1 MKNTQLRIHSKNVKK
16 NSFSKSIHKSFFVV
30 WFAAI
35 ILLTWVLQWNV
46 FQNINNLF
54 FDPLTT
60 GTPRKDVVIVGIDEL
75 SLARYGAFPWDRDI
89 YANLLTS
96 LDTYNPRVVGFDILF
111 AESRKGDE
119 VLKNT
124 LRTINTDIVFGS
136 KLESETYIPSLYT
149 GISPRVF
156 EGVVNVFPDN
166 DAKVRSVQNYFAYGK
181 ECLPSFSKKII
192 TVATKSSEYVPGG
205 CDTTQNLFR
214 YQENISKISFVD
226 VVDKSVPLDALKD
239 KIILVGFA
247 TTDLEQDSF
256 FGLFGSK
263 INGVEIHASA
273 VAHTLNNAHLEKVS
287 PLLTLAVNIIFAF
300 LLALLPF
307 FVKRFTTQI
316 SILVAVGVLTFL
328 GAVIGYEFGYK
339 TYVPWAIGLPLFSYG
354 LSLVYSYISNIRKNE
369 YLKKLFGTYVHP
381 SLLDEL
387 IKDPSRLKLG
397 GEKRYMTVLFSDV
410 RGFTTFSE
418 KLSPEGLVD
427 LLNDYLNTMSP
438 IILERRGTIDKYIG
452 DAIMAFWNAPVV
464 TENHELLAVEAA
476 LVMQEKLVEF
486 NKAQAGA
493 DGMKLGIG
501 IGVNS
506 GDMVVGNMGSDER
519 FNYTVM
525 GDAVNTG
532 SRFEG
537 LTKKYG
543 VVIIVGES
551 TRNAITGDMILFR
564 KLDVMTVKG
573 KSEPTTIY
581 EPLRASDSMKVFIA
595 NYEQGFEA
603 YLKGDF
609 ATAKKYLSPLAEH
622 GDEPSKILLERME
635 VIDVSAWKGVW
646 KWDEK

>member
-1 MKNTQLRIHSKNVKK
+1 MKKF
-16 NSFSKSIHKSFFVV
+16 SFPKSVHKTFFLI
-30 WFAAI
+30 WFASIVVLA
-35 ILLTWVLQWNV
+35 WVLQWNV

-60 GTPRKDVVIVGIDEL
+60 GTERKDVVIVGIDEQ

-111 AESRKGDE
+111 AESRKGDN
-119 VLKNT
+119 VLENT
-124 LRTINTDIVFGS
+124 LKTLNTDVVFAS
-136 KLESETYIPSLYT
+136 KLEEKIYIPSLYT
-149 GISPRVF
+149 NISPRVF

-166 DAKVRSVQNYFAYGK
+166 DAKVRSIQNYFTYG
-181 ECLPSFSKKII
+181 ETCLPSFSKKII
-192 TVATKSSEYVPGG
+192 TVATKASEYIPGK
-205 CDTTQNLFR
+205 CDTDPKLFR
-214 YQENISKISFVD
+214 YQENIEKVSFVD
-226 VVDKSVPLDALKD
+226 VVDKSLPIDALKD

-273 VAHTLNNAHLEKVS
+273 VAHTLSNTRLEFV
-287 PLLTLAVNIIFAF
+287 PGYLTISINILFAF
-300 LLALLPF
+300 FLIFLPF
-307 FVKRFTTQI
+307 IVKRFATQI
-316 SILVAVGVLTFL
+316 GILVLIGILTFL

-354 LSLVYSYISNIRKNE
+354 ISLVYSYVSNIRKNE

-381 SLLDEL
+381 SLLEEL
-387 IKDPSRLKLG
+387 IKDPKKLKLG
-397 GEKRYMTVLFSDV
+397 GEKRHMTVLFSDV

-452 DAIMAFWNAPVV
+452 DAIMAFWNAPVI
-464 TENHELLAVEAA
+464 TQNHELLAVEAA
-476 LVMQEKLVEF
+476 LVMQEKLIEF
-486 NKAQAGA
+486 NKAQMSA

-506 GDMVVGNMGSDER
+506 GDMVVGNMGSDAR

-543 VVIIVGES
+543 VVTIVGES
-551 TRNAITGDMILFR
+551 TRNAITDESILFR
-564 KLDVMTVKG
+564 KLDIMTVKG
-573 KSEPTTIY
+573 KTEPTTIY
-581 EPLRASDSMKVFIA
+581 EPLRASDSMKEFVKK
-595 NYEQGFEA
+595 YEQGFEA
-603 YLKGDF
+603 YVKGDF
-609 ATAKKYLSPLAEH
+609 ETAKRYLETLAEH
-622 GDEPSKILLERME
+622 GDGPSQMLLERMK
-635 VIDVSAWKGVW
+635 VIDLNMWKGVW

>member
-1 MKNTQLRIHSKNVKK
+1 MKKF
-16 NSFSKSIHKSFFVV
+16 SFPKSVHKTFFLV
-30 WFAAI
+30 WLVSI
-35 ILLTWVLQWNV
+35 IVLAWVLNWSV
-46 FQNINNLF
+46 FQNINNIF

-60 GTPRKDVVIVGIDEL
+60 ATERKDVVIVGIDDQ

-119 VLKNT
+119 VLQNT
-124 LRTINTDIVFGS
+124 LRTIKTDIVFAS
-136 KLESETYIPSLYT
+136 KLESQTFIPSIYT
-149 GISPRVF
+149 GTSPQVH
-156 EGVVNVFPDN
+156 EGVVNVFPDA
-166 DAKVRSVQNYFAYGK
+166 DAKVRSIQNYFAYGK
-181 ECLPSFSKKII
+181 ECLPSFSKKIL
-192 TVATKSSEYVPGG
+192 TVSTKSSEYVPGK
-205 CDTTQNLFR
+205 CDTEPKLFR
-214 YQENISKISFVD
+214 YQENIEKISFVD
-226 VVDKSVPLDALKD
+226 VVDKSVPLDAIKD
-239 KIILVGFA
+239 KIVLVGFA

-273 VAHTLNNAHLEKVS
+273 VAHALNGTYLEKV
-287 PLLTLAVNIIFAF
+287 PGYLTLIINILFAF
-300 LLALLPF
+300 FLIFLPF
-307 FVKRFTTQI
+307 IVKRFATQI
-316 SILVAVGVLTFL
+316 GILVLVGIITFL
-328 GAVIGYEFGYK
+328 GAIIGYEFGYK

-354 LSLVYSYISNIRKNE
+354 LSLVYSYVSNLRKNE

-381 SLLDEL
+381 SLLEEL
-387 IKDPSRLKLG
+387 IRDPKKLKLG
-397 GEKRYMTVLFSDV
+397 GEKRHMTVLFSDV

-418 KLSPEGLVD
+418 KLSPERLVD

-438 IILERRGTIDKYIG
+438 VILERRGTIDKYIG
-452 DAIMAFWNAPVV
+452 DAIMAFWNAPVA

-476 LVMQEKLVEF
+476 LVMQEKLIEF
-486 NKAQAGA
+486 NKAQMNA

-506 GDMVVGNMGSDER
+506 GDMVVGNMGSDQR

-543 VVIIVGES
+543 VVTIVGES
-551 TRNAITGDMILFR
+551 TKNAINDEKILFR

-573 KSEPTTIY
+573 KTEPTTIY
-581 EPLRASDSMKVFIA
+581 EPLRASDSMKEFVQK
-595 NYEQGFEA
+595 YEQGFAA
-603 YLKGDF
+603 YVQGDF
-609 ATAKKYLSPLAEH
+609 ETAKIHLDSLAQH
-622 GDEPSKILLERME
+622 GDGPSQMLLERMKG
-635 VIDVSAWKGVW
+635 IDVSTWKGVW

>member
-1 MKNTQLRIHSKNVKK
+1 VKK
-16 NSFSKSIHKSFFVV
+16 FSFPKSVHKTFFLV
-30 WFAAI
+30 WLVSIVFLA
-35 ILLTWVLQWNV
+35 WVLQWNV

-60 GTPRKDVVIVGIDEL
+60 ATERKDVVIVGIDEK

-96 LDTYNPRVVGFDILF
+96 LDTYNPRVIGFDILF

-119 VLKNT
+119 ILKNT
-124 LRTINTDIVFGS
+124 LRTINTDIVFAT
-136 KLESETYIPSLYT
+136 KLEGNTYIPSIYT
-149 GISPRVF
+149 GISPRIH

-166 DAKVRSVQNYFAYGK
+166 DAKVRSIQNYFTYSK
-181 ECLPSFSKKII
+181 ECLPSFSKKIV
-192 TVATKSSEYVPGG
+192 TVSTKINEYVPGK
-205 CDTTQNLFR
+205 CDTGQKLFR
-214 YQENISKISFVD
+214 YQENIQKVSFVD
-226 VVDKSVPLDALKD
+226 VVDKSLPSDALKD
-239 KIILVGFA
+239 KIIIVGFA

-273 VAHTLNNAHLEKVS
+273 VAHTLSGTYLEKV
-287 PLLTLAVNIIFAF
+287 PGYLTLVINILFAF
-300 LLALLPF
+300 FLIFLPF
-307 FVKRFTTQI
+307 IVKRFATQI
-316 SILVAVGVLTFL
+316 GVLVLVAVVTFL
-328 GAVIGYEFGYK
+328 GAIIGYEFGYK

-369 YLKKLFGTYVHP
+369 YLKKVFGTYVHP

-387 IKDPSRLKLG
+387 IADPKKLKLG
-397 GEKRYMTVLFSDV
+397 GEKRHMTVLFSDV

-427 LLNDYLNTMSP
+427 LLNDYLNMMSP
-438 IILERRGTIDKYIG
+438 IILDRRGTIDKYIG
-452 DAIMAFWNAPVV
+452 DAIMAFWNAPVI
-464 TENHELLAVEAA
+464 TENHEFLAVEAA

-486 NKAQAGA
+486 NNAQADA
-493 DGMKLGIG
+493 NGMKLGIG

-506 GDMVVGNMGSDER
+506 GDMVVGNMGSDAR

-532 SRFEG
+532 SRFES

-543 VVIIVGES
+543 VVTIVGES
-551 TRNAITGDMILFR
+551 TRKAITDDKILFR
-564 KLDVMTVKG
+564 KLDIMTVKG
-573 KSEPTTIY
+573 KTDSTTIY
-581 EPLRASDSMKVFIA
+581 EPLRASDSMKEFVQK
-595 NYEQGFEA
+595 YELGFDA
-603 YLKGDF
+603 YVKGDF
-609 ATAKKYLSPLAEH
+609 ETAKKYLELLAQH
-622 GDEPSKILLERME
+622 NDGPAQMLMERMK
-635 VIDVSAWKGVW
+635 VIDVSTWKGVW

>member
-1 MKNTQLRIHSKNVKK
+1 MKKITLPKTV
-16 NSFSKSIHKSFFVV
+16 HKSFFLV
-30 WFAAI
+30 WFVCIVVFA
-35 ILLTWVLQWNV
+35 WVLQWNV

-60 GTPRKDVVIVGIDEL
+60 GDVRKDVVIVGIDEV

-89 YANLLTS
+89 YANLLAS
-96 LDTYNPRVVGFDILF
+96 LETYSPRVVGFDILF
-111 AESRKGDE
+111 AESRKGDD
-119 VLKNT
+119 VLTNV
-124 LRTINTDIVFGS
+124 LRALKTDVVFGS
-136 KLESETYIPSLYT
+136 KLEGEMYISPVYM
-149 GISPRVF
+149 GVSPRVHA
-156 EGVVNVFPDN
+156 GVVNVFPDN
-166 DAKVRSVQNYFAYGK
+166 DAKVRSIQNYFSYGK
-181 ECLPSFSKKII
+181 ECLPSFSKKIL
-192 TVATKSSEYVPGG
+192 TVATKSSEYVPGK
-205 CDTTQNLFR
+205 CDTEQHLFR
-214 YQENISKISFVD
+214 YQENINTISFVD
-226 VVDKSVPLDALKD
+226 VVDKSVPKETLQD
-239 KIILVGFA
+239 KVILIGFA

-256 FGLFGSK
+256 FGLFGRK

-273 VAHTLNNAHLEKVS
+273 IAHMLNNAKLEKV
-287 PLLTLAVNIIFAF
+287 PPYVTLFANILFAF

-316 SILVAVGVLTFL
+316 GILVLVAILAFL
-328 GAVIGYEFGYK
+328 GAVAGYEFGYK
-339 TYVPWAIGLPLFSYG
+339 TYIPWAVGLPLFSYG
-354 LSLVYSYISNIRKNE
+354 LSLVYSYVSNIRRNE

-381 SLLDEL
+381 SLLEEL
-387 IKDPSRLKLG
+387 ISDPKKLKLG
-397 GEKRYMTVLFSDV
+397 GEKRHMTVLFSDV

-438 IILERRGTIDKYIG
+438 VILERRGTIDKYIG
-452 DAIMAFWNAPVV
+452 DAIMAFWNAPVA
-464 TENHELLAVEAA
+464 TENHELLAVESA

-486 NKAQAGA
+486 NNAQMNA

-543 VVIIVGES
+543 IVTIVGES
-551 TRNAITGDMILFR
+551 TRNAITDEKILFR

-573 KSEPTTIY
+573 KSAPTTIY
-581 EPLRASDSMKVFIA
+581 EPLRTSDSMKVFIKT
-595 NYEQGFEA
+595 YEQGFEA
-603 YLKGDF
+603 YLNGDF
-609 ATAKKYLSPLAEH
+609 NTAKNYLASLAEH
-622 GDEPSKILLERME
+622 GDEPSKMLLERMKT
-635 VIDVSAWKGVW
+635 IDLSTWKGVW

>member
-1 MKNTQLRIHSKNVKK
+1 MKKIAIPQRIHKT
-16 NSFSKSIHKSFFVV
+16 FFLV
-30 WFAAI
+30 WFASI
-35 ILLTWVLQWNV
+35 VVLVWILQWNV

-60 GTPRKDVVIVGIDEL
+60 GDARKDVVIVGIDEV

-89 YANLLTS
+89 YANLLAS
-96 LDTYNPRVVGFDILF
+96 LDTYSPRVVGFDILF
-111 AESRKGDE
+111 AETRKGDD
-119 VLKNT
+119 VLTKT
-124 LRTINTDIVFGS
+124 LRTLKTDVVFGS
-136 KLESETYIPSLYT
+136 KLEEGVYIPSIYT
-149 GISPRVF
+149 GLSPRVH

-166 DAKVRSVQNYFAYGK
+166 DAKVRSVQNYFSYNK
-181 ECLPSFSKKII
+181 ECLPSFSKKIL
-192 TVATKSSEYVPGG
+192 TVATKSSEYVPGT
-205 CDTTQNLFR
+205 CDTKQHLFR
-214 YQENISKISFVD
+214 YQENIPKISFVD
-226 VVDKSVPLDALKD
+226 VVDRSIPTDALKD

-256 FGLFGSK
+256 FGLFGRK

-273 VAHTLNNAHLEKVS
+273 IAHTLNGANLEKVS
-287 PLLTLAVNIIFAF
+287 PLLTLFINIIFAF

-307 FVKRFTTQI
+307 FVRRFTTQI
-316 SILVAVGVLTFL
+316 SILVAVGILTFL
-328 GAVIGYEFGYK
+328 GAVLGYEFGYK

-381 SLLDEL
+381 SLLEEL
-387 IKDPSRLKLG
+387 IKDPKKLKLG
-397 GEKRYMTVLFSDV
+397 GEKRHMTVLFSDV

-418 KLSPEGLVD
+418 KLPPEGLVD

-438 IILERRGTIDKYIG
+438 VILERRGTIDKYIG
-452 DAIMAFWNAPVV
+452 DAIMAFWNAPVA

-476 LVMQEKLVEF
+476 LVMQEKLAEF
-486 NKAQAGA
+486 NKAQALT

-543 VVIIVGES
+543 VVTIVGES
-551 TRNAITGDMILFR
+551 TRNAITDDKILFR

-581 EPLRASDSMKVFIA
+581 EPLRASDSMRVFIKA
-595 NYEQGFEA
+595 YEQGFEA

-609 ATAKKYLSPLAEH
+609 ATAKNYLAPLAEH
-622 GDEPSKILLERME
+622 GDEPSRMLLERMKT
-635 VIDVSAWKGVW
+635 INMGTWKGVW